1 MYKNLEAQME
11 KVFREAVRDT
21 RGTVSVKTHY
31 RYRDSVKKFLGFC
44 AERFRLQKVKKI
56 GDKHV
61 RAYIEWRRENGIREK
76 TIKEDLSAI
85 RFFHRYTGARRE
97 LAPNEVFGIG
107 RTPQGGVDR
116 AWTQGEYEKMLRLA
130 EKLGRRDVVLTMR
143 LARHAGLRIHECTRL
158 SRSGAEEALR
168 TGLLRVKGKGGKVRE
183 VPLRPEAA
191 GVLREACK
199 GLGQHE
205 KLFVPP
211 GEKTHK
217 VIKRIEG
224 FIYRHR
230 DKVTEKSDRGVEIT
244 FHGLRHLY
252 AREEYHNRAKK
263 ARGRWEERMARLE
276 VSELLGHGRAEVTQ
290 IYLGKG
296 EKDG

>member
-1 MYKNLEAQME
+1 ME
-11 KVFREAVRDT
+11 KVFREARRAT
-21 RGTVSVKTHY
+21 QRTVSVKTHY
-31 RYRDSVKKFLGFC
+31 RYRESVKKFLGFC
-44 AERFRLQKVKKI
+44 AERFRLQKVEKI

-97 LAPNEVFGIG
+97 LAPNEAFGIG

-130 EKLGRRDVVLTMR
+130 EKLDRRDVVLTMR
-143 LARHAGLRIHECTRL
+143 LARHAGLRIHECARL
-158 SRSGAEEALR
+158 GRSDAEEALR
-168 TGLLRVKGKGGKVRE
+168 TGILKVKGKGGKVRE
-183 VPLRPEAA
+183 IPLRSEALEA
-191 GVLREACK
+191 LREACV
-199 GLGQHE
+199 GIGRYE

-230 DKVTEKSDRGVEIT
+230 GKVVEKEREIT

-252 AREEYHNRAKK
+252 AREEYHSRAGK
-263 ARGRWEERMARLE
+263 ARGRWGERKARLE
-276 VSELLGHGRAEVTQ
+276 VSELLGHGRADVTR

-296 EKDG
+296 EN